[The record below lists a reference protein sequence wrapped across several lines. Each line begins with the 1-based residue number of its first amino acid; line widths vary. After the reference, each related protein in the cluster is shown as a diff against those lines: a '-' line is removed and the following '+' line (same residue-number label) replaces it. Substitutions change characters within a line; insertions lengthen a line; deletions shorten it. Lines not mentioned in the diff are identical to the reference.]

1 LAGSRKLPSLTW
13 REVLKALKR
22 FGFVPVRQSSSHI
35 LLRNREGQRIVVP
48 RHDPV
53 GKGLLME
60 ILAEAGIDRDQLLE
74 SL

>member
-1 LAGSRKLPSLTW
+1 MSGLQKLPSLSW
-13 REVLKALKR
+13 REILKVLRK

-35 LLRNREGQRIVVP
+35 LLRNQEGSRIVVP

-60 ILAEAGIDRDQLLE
+60 ILTEAGITKEEFLGAL
-74 SL
+74 